1 MKCPRH
7 KAAVAC
13 SADKVSAGSPA
24 VSHPKASPLHSPI
37 KPHFPPGPAIPPL
50 PLDTSST
57 VHDKENNN
65 SRHHN
70 GSLGECFEDSGYL
83 SLHNSQ
89 IEDHHGDGED
99 EHRGTNVHTVL
110 QATATTESDHLN
122 SALPIVRFQKAVC
135 AELAKCYQKNQKYDW
150 SIVSKVAEDHLLDRV
165 IGRHMGCEFVDI
177 FSSLLSRNMKNVLAR
192 ILALLGGLDLI
203 SCSKVSR
210 TWRRIISEDTAA
222 LDRWKRAKQA
232 LKESEI
238 SSRQLCCR
246 LTRDP
251 AVSRVVLS
259 CMQTLASS
267 STPSSSSTQFRGINR
282 KIPTPT
288 SQCRRFNE
296 YVKAASSLKQHES
309 LRPCRRCGSPAKHSA
324 EAQRATCTR
333 PGCLFDFC
341 TRCQEAFHSSTPCRV
356 VQPRSHVSTSK
367 STPHIPGSARSK
379 RSIRRL

>member
-110 QATATTESDHLN
+110 QATATTEGRSKTPKNSPSKCHGSANGAQEEPPAESPVRRSGRQPPTFSLSSTPSDHLN

-135 AELAKCYQKNQKYDW
+135 AELAKCYQKNQK
-150 SIVSKVAEDHLLDRV
+150 
-165 IGRHMGCEFVDI
+165 
-177 FSSLLSRNMKNVLAR
+177 
-192 ILALLGGLDLI
+192 
-203 SCSKVSR
+203 
-210 TWRRIISEDTAA
+210 
-222 LDRWKRAKQA
+222 
-232 LKESEI
+232 
-238 SSRQLCCR
+238 
-246 LTRDP
+246 
-251 AVSRVVLS
+251 
-259 CMQTLASS
+259 
-267 STPSSSSTQFRGINR
+267 
-282 KIPTPT
+282 
-288 SQCRRFNE
+288 
-296 YVKAASSLKQHES
+296 
-309 LRPCRRCGSPAKHSA
+309 
-324 EAQRATCTR
+324 
-333 PGCLFDFC
+333 
-341 TRCQEAFHSSTPCRV
+341 
-356 VQPRSHVSTSK
+356 
-367 STPHIPGSARSK
+367 
-379 RSIRRL
+379 